1 MGVAL
6 RFEAVRKKLRRK
18 EQFSMKHTKK
28 RVAALLLTLA
38 MVLSLMPMA
47 FAADEYSDMPA
58 EDDASYAAVK
68 SAVDNGIISG
78 ENGNLNL
85 GDNIIRSTMAAM
97 VTRTFG
103 AKGETTLSGY
113 SDVDDSH
120 WAVKQGALPA
130 AVQMGIMN
138 GSNGKMLANDP
149 VTREQAWAMLARAL
163 KLEKG
168 TAADLEGIPGA
179 DSLSTWAIPEI
190 ASLVKAQY
198 ISDVSDATEPM
209 TRVEFAEVIY
219 SVSGGNYVK
228 EDGEYTED
236 VNGNIIITADNVS
249 LKGITV
255 KGDVIIA
262 DGVDAGS
269 INLDGVKIEGRL
281 LVRGGSEVALT
292 NGTTAASTVV
302 AKTSDEVTVSADKAS
317 DAGAITVD
325 AKADKVTVDM
335 PEPNVTVA
343 SATEVAVQNAEGG
356 SVTLAASG
364 ASVAVESGTLE
375 NVTVANGAADVKVD
389 VAKDATIENV
399 TTNTDLTVTGEG
411 TVSEVTGSGVVSD
424 EAGEVI
430 GGGDDE
436 PAVVPTVVS
445 GGSTA
450 SEEGPAAP
458 AQTAHVHNYAV
469 GTGDGEDATQLNATH
484 HLVKCIDKDAV
495 TDEDG
500 NETAAAIVG
509 CGAVVAMPHTPD
521 GDGVCTACGYVKQKV
536 TTSAVT
542 KGDEDLCENNA
553 HTWGADEDNEDTTA
567 TCTTDGVKY
576 EKCEDCG
583 ATRTITTTASGHNYL
598 LYNSKE
604 ATETKTAT
612 CAEDGKQ
619 SFKCTKCDD
628 VQTETIL
635 ASSVAHTYSTSEVT
649 TPATCKAVGTRT
661 WTCSV
666 CQGTTT
672 EEIPV
677 DANAHNWNAWTS
689 ATVDGV
695 VTHTRTCANDTTN
708 HKQTHTAAPA
718 ASWSSNDTNHWHVCT
733 VAGCTQKVGDAAHA
747 YAEGGKTCTS
757 CGKPKPATPA
767 HEHNSQG
774 AQMYD
779 DEKHWNKCDG
789 SEADCASQKLNAT
802 NHTWKSGD
810 TAATT
815 ANGKCTGCEKTHT
828 CDTSAEGA
836 CSKCGYKAPA
846 QQVTD

>member
-1 MGVAL
+1 
-6 RFEAVRKKLRRK
+6 
-18 EQFSMKHTKK
+18 MKHTKK
-28 RVAALLLTLA
+28 RVAALLLALA

-78 ENGNLNL
+78 ENGSLNL
-85 GDNIIRSTMAAM
+85 DDNIIRSTMAAM

-120 WAVKQGALPA
+120 WAVQQGALPA
-130 AVQMGIMN
+130 AVQMGIMS

-179 DSLSTWAIPEI
+179 DSLSAWAIPEI

-198 ISDVSDATEPM
+198 ISDVSNATEPM

-236 VNGNIIITADNVS
+236 VDGNIIITANGVS

-325 AKADKVTVDM
+325 AKADKVTVNM

-364 ASVAVESGTLE
+364 ATVAVESGTLE
-375 NVTVANGAADVKVD
+375 NVTVADGASDVKVD
-389 VAKDATIENV
+389 VAEGATIEMV
-399 TTNTDLTVTGEG
+399 TTNTDLTITGEG
-411 TVSEVTGSGVVSD
+411 TVEEKEGSGTVTDAS
-424 EAGEVI
+424 GNEV
-430 GGGDDE
+430 GGSNE
-436 PAVVPTVVS
+436 PADVPTVSDVA
-445 GGSTA
+445 T
-450 SEEGPAAP
+450 AP
-458 AQTAHVHNYAV
+458 AGPTAPNQTAHVHNYA
-469 GTGDGEDATQLNATH
+469 TKSDNGDTPVYTQFNATH
-484 HLVKCIDKDAV
+484 HLVACVDHTKNGDGDTQAV
-495 TDEDG
+495 T
-500 NETAAAIVG
+500 TG
-509 CGAVVAMPHTPD
+509 CGAVVTAPHTFTS
-521 GDGVCTACGYVKQKV
+521 GTCTACGQKEQKV
-536 TTSAVT
+536 TESITGGTGAGTCGGNHVWVLDESAA
-542 KGDEDLCENNA
+542 DNA
-553 HTWGADEDNEDTTA
+553 EA
-567 TCTTDGVKY
+567 TCTTAGKMTYKCSNDAAATTRDGD
-576 EKCEDCG
+576 EEPAKCS
-583 ATRTITTTASGHNYL
+583 ATKVVTTPAKGHNYQL
-598 LYNSKE
+598 
-604 ATETKTAT
+604 TESTPVTCAGGTQTYTCTVCADGSTGHTKT
-612 CAEDGKQ
+612 
-619 SFKCTKCDD
+619 
-628 VQTETIL
+628 VTI
-635 ASSVAHTYSTSEVT
+635 AAGSVPHTYSTSTVT
-649 TPATCKAVGTRT
+649 NAATHTATGTRT

-666 CQGTTT
+666 CTDATPGHTTT
-672 EEIPV
+672 ETIAKTATHTWIYALEDGKHVGTCACGETQEHAP
-677 DANAHNWNAWTS
+677 ALASSWTS
-689 ATVDGV
+689 
-695 VTHTRTCANDTTN
+695 NDD
-708 HKQTHTAAPA
+708 Q
-718 ASWSSNDTNHWHVCT
+718 HWQVCT
-733 VAGCTQKVGDAAHA
+733 VAGCGLTTTKTNHTWDDAGKV
-747 YAEGGKTCTS
+747 CTA
-757 CGKPKPATPA
+757 CGKPKPAEEEEEPA
-767 HEHNSQG
+767 HVHKWENG
-774 AQMYD
+774 V
-779 DEKHWNKCDG
+779 C
-789 SEADCASQKLNAT
+789 
-802 NHTWKSGD
+802 
-810 TAATT
+810 TAAG
-815 ANGKCTGCEKTHT
+815 ANNCKCTNENHATDVAAKYTPQEGCAT
-828 CDTSAEGA
+828 CHAKGTKNTSTCPQAQENAEGTKHSDLEAGKA
-836 CSKCGYKAPA
+836 CATCGYTAP
-846 QQVTD
+846 TT